1 MAENPF
7 ANLTAVVA
15 ELPTREHSDTQVN
28 PFAQMLT
35 DSFTSNT
42 GRKVVLAA
50 QHVAEAVK
58 LIRRAANKSE
68 IGARIVLMDSKGAKQ
83 DAAAAADWATKK
95 SNAQITVLFQGQKRR
110 AKSPNRK
117 AGEVTVTNVADAAT
131 GPTDAATQ
139 VPDPAADAATP
150 AADAAQGK
158 TANVTPTA

>member
-117 AGEVTVTNVADAAT
+117 AGEVTVTNVADAVT
-131 GPTDAATQ
+131 
-139 VPDPAADAATP
+139 DPAADAATP
-150 AADAAQGK
+150 AVEAAQDKTADA
-158 TANVTPTA
+158 TPTA